1 METVAT
7 LERVREARTQLVEA
21 GQRPSADR
29 ILAVLQGGSKTTVLA
44 HLKTIADEE
53 TQKTGF
59 SDVPLEILTSSAA
72 ALSRRLWDEANRMA
86 GAAYENRIRGMVEAQ
101 NGLYEDLRAASAQE
115 EALESEL
122 KNARDRIVALEAELE
137 GRARA
142 DQHLHQIAE
151 MLRARE
157 TPQYRPIVQLLRLIE
172 QEARPVEDVLRRM
185 VELGHSRAQA
195 RTAWK
200 HAIEYEYA
208 TERDPGN
215 GPTLSITTKGV
226 AKLSPRRTG

>member
-7 LERVREARTQLVEA
+7 LERVRTARTQLLES

-29 ILAVLQGGSKTTVLA
+29 VLAVLQGGSKTTVLA
-44 HLKTIADEE
+44 HLKTIAAEE
-53 TQKTGF
+53 NQQTGF
-59 SDVPLEILTSSAA
+59 GDVPLEILTSSAA

-86 GAAYENRIRGMVEAQ
+86 GAAYENRIRAMVEAQ
-101 NGLYEDLRAASAQE
+101 NGLYEDLRAAAARE

-122 KNARDRIVALEAELE
+122 ESARDRIVALEAELE

-172 QEARPVEDVLRRM
+172 QEARPVEEVLRRM
-185 VELGHSRAQA
+185 VELGHSRGQA

-200 HAIEYEYA
+200 HALDYEYA
-208 TERDPGN
+208 REGTSGS